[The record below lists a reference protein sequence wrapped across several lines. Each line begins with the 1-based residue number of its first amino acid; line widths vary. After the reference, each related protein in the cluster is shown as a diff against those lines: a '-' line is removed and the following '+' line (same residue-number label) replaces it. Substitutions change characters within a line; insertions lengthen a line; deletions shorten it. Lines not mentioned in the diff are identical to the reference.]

1 MINCQPTQIL
11 LRKQATIHCRDCSKT
26 KNLNVTMTKQKL
38 TYSALITV
46 LILFSYL
53 IFKGMNTAQNN
64 SKNNE
69 TTIIN
74 SGFNTLVWFDEF
86 NGHGVIDSNKW
97 FHQTQLP
104 PGGNW
109 YGGLIQHYTNQKANS
124 YLKNGFLN
132 LVAKKEIFDDQ
143 GEVKQ
148 YTSARLNSKF
158 TFTYGRIEVR
168 AKLPT
173 GVGTWPAIWMLSKNI
188 NEDGAYWD
196 NQGFGT
202 VHWPI
207 CGEIDILEHWG
218 KNQNYVS
225 SALHNGSSYGDKV
238 KNLGGQKVSNAS
250 NKFHLYALEWTKD
263 KMIFSINGIEHFIYE
278 PSIKNSETWPYDS
291 DYYMILNIAIEPD
304 IDPEFTESVM
314 EVDYIR
320 VYQ

>member
-1 MINCQPTQIL
+1 MI
-11 LRKQATIHCRDCSKT
+11 KQRITYITI
-26 KNLNVTMTKQKL
+26 
-38 TYSALITV
+38 ITA

-53 IFKGMNTAQNN
+53 IFKGTRTVQND
-64 SKNNE
+64 SKNNG
-69 TTIIN
+69 TTILD
-74 SGFNTLVWFDEF
+74 SRFNTLIWSDEF
-86 NGHGVIDSNKW
+86 NGNGVIDSENW

-109 YGGLIQHYTNQKANS
+109 YGGLIQHYTNRESNS

-158 TFTYGRIEVR
+158 AFTYGRIEVR

-173 GVGTWPAIWMLSKNI
+173 GIGTWPAIWMLNKNI

-202 VHWPI
+202 AKWPI
-207 CGEIDILEHWG
+207 CGEVDILEHWG

-225 SALHNGSSYGDKV
+225 SAVHNGSSYGYNV
-238 KNLGGQKVSNAS
+238 ENLGGQNVSNVS
-250 NKFHLYALEWTKD
+250 NQFHLYAIEWTKD
-263 KMIFSINGIEHFIYE
+263 KMTFSIDGVDHYTYE
-278 PSIKNSETWPYDS
+278 PSIKNPDTWPYDS
-291 DYYMILNIAIEPD
+291 DYYIILNIAIEPD
-304 IDPEFTESVM
+304 IDPEFIESAM
-314 EVDYIR
+314 ELDYIR